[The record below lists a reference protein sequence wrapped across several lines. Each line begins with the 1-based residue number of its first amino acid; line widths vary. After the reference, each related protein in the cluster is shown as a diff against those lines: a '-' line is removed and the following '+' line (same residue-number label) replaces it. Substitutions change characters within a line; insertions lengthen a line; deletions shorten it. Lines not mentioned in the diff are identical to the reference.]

1 MVKSTQ
7 KTVLYWKTNSHFRT
21 YFAEME
27 RLYLLESELHT
38 ELLKLKTEN
47 GQLKTECR
55 REPLQLR
62 LDRSLER
69 SSHDERGSTAASSI
83 NEGDNLRGK
92 KPP

>member
-1 MVKSTQ
+1 M
-7 KTVLYWKTNSHFRT
+7 
-21 YFAEME
+21 
-27 RLYLLESELHT
+27 
-38 ELLKLKTEN
+38 LKLKTEN
-47 GQLKTECR
+47 EQLKTECK

-69 SSHDERGSTAASSI
+69 SSHDERGGTAASSI

>member
-1 MVKSTQ
+1 M
-7 KTVLYWKTNSHFRT
+7 LYWKTNGNFRT
-21 YFAEME
+21 YFAEMK

-47 GQLKTECR
+47 EQLKTECR
-55 REPLQLR
+55 RESLQLR

-69 SSHDERGSTAASSI
+69 SIHDERGGTAASSI

-92 KPP
+92 KLP